1 VGVYSIKGDKS
12 YRIIYL
18 ADPSYYGGTAK
29 SNAAKSSTTSYRH
42 HDFVQELLLLWQ
54 QKHSQG
60 YLHLVQSNAHDESKA
75 LEENSM
81 MQMMVNYS
89 GRSFLPTTPL
99 HHSKYKVR

>member
-12 YRIIYL
+12 YRIIYP

-81 MQMMVNYS
+81 MQMMVNIQ
-89 GRSFLPTTPL
+89 GAHSFPRLP
-99 HHSKYKVR
+99 SII